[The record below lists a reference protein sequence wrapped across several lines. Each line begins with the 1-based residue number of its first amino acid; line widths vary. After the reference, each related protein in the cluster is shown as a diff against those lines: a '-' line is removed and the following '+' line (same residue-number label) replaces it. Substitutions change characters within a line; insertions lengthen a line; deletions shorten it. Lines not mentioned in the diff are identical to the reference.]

1 MASALGVTLLGGAA
15 VANAIAGQESSSAA
29 PSVPA
34 APKAA
39 PAAGQSDALIVGYK
53 PKAPGARSDTAV
65 RQDTKAVAAQA
76 EEKLSFDRRL
86 GTGAVLVDLGGE
98 QPAKDVAEVM
108 DQFRADPDVAF
119 VVPDRTVRAAA
130 VASPSNPND
139 PRLGEQWDLTEARAG
154 MNVPDAWRTSTG
166 RGVTI
171 AVLDTGS
178 APHSDLAA
186 NTVAGYDFITDAF
199 TAKDGGGRDN
209 DASDPGDASKA
220 GDCKDALGRPL
231 PAARSS
237 WHGTHVA
244 GTVAAVADNG
254 KGVVG
259 VAHGA
264 KVQPVRVLGRCGG
277 STSDIVDAITWASGG
292 AVAGVPA
299 NGTPAQVINMSLG
312 GGGAC
317 DPATQGAIDSAVQR
331 GTTVVV
337 AAGNEN
343 SDAASSSPASCNN
356 VITVAATNRAGDKA
370 GYSNFGNAVDIS
382 APGGVTNRNPAAL
395 DGILST
401 LNSGADAP
409 AAETFA
415 FYEGTSMAAPHI
427 AGLAALLK
435 AAMPALTPA
444 ELERAMKDN
453 ARPLPGT
460 CAGGCGS
467 GLADAAR
474 TVANV
479 AGGATP
485 PEDPAS
491 PPAEDE

>member
-1 MASALGVTLLGGAA
+1 MAGDESPSAVPMAPA
-15 VANAIAGQESSSAA
+15 SPQAA
-29 PSVPA
+29 PS
-34 APKAA
+34 
-39 PAAGQSDALIVGYK
+39 AGQSDALIVGYK
-53 PKAPGARSDTAV
+53 SKAAGARSDTAV
-65 RQDTKAVAAQA
+65 REDTQAVAAQTD
-76 EEKLSFDRRL
+76 EKLSFDRRL
-86 GTGAVLVDLGGE
+86 GTGTVLVDLGE
-98 QPAKDVAEVM
+98 KQPAKDVAEVM

-119 VVPDRTVRAAA
+119 VVPDRTVQAAA
-130 VASPSNPND
+130 IAAPSNPND
-139 PRLGEQWDLTEARAG
+139 PRLGEQWELTEAQAG
-154 MNVPDAWRTSTG
+154 MNVRDAWRTSTG
-166 RGVTI
+166 RGVTV
-171 AVLDTGS
+171 AVLDTGI
-178 APHSDLAA
+178 AAHSDLAA

-209 DASDPGDASKA
+209 DASDPGDASKQ
-220 GDCKDALGRPL
+220 GECKDPLGNPL
-231 PAARSS
+231 PAAPSS

-264 KVQPVRVLGRCGG
+264 RVQPVRVLGRCGG
-277 STSDIVDAITWASGG
+277 STSDIIDAITWASGG
-292 AVAGVPA
+292 AVPGVPA

-317 DPATQGAIDSAVQR
+317 DPATQGAIDGAVQR

-337 AAGNEN
+337 AAGNES
-343 SDAASSSPASCNN
+343 SDAANSSPASCNN

-382 APGGVTNRNPAAL
+382 APGGETSPNSA

-401 LNSGADAP
+401 LNSGTDAP
-409 AAETFA
+409 AAESFA
-415 FYEGTSMAAPHI
+415 FYQGTSMAAPHI

-435 AAMPALTPA
+435 AARPALAPA
-444 ELERAMKDN
+444 EIERAIKDN
-453 ARPLPGT
+453 ARPLPGA

-474 TVANV
+474 TVASA
-479 AGGATP
+479 AGGAAP
-485 PEDPAS
+485 AEDPAS
-491 PPAEDE
+491 PPAEDD